1 VIVISYR
8 SRELAHRCT
17 KLEIAQQWLGPTDA
31 QALIDLIADAEAL
44 ENAQAL
50 IDFYDAEVHEGDSL
64 LVAFSPQC
72 KAVLVPIGS
81 EIRRTAGGAPDWQ
94 QVRRLMLVE
103 LRRVEHA

>member
-17 KLEIAQQWLGPTDA
+17 KFEIAQQWLGPTNA

-50 IDFYDAEVHEGDSL
+50 IDFYDASVHEGDSL
-64 LVAFSPQC
+64 EVAFSPQW
-72 KAVLVPIGS
+72 KAVLMPIGPKVPRA
-81 EIRRTAGGAPDWQ
+81 IGGGPAWE
-94 QVRRLMLVE
+94 QVRRLMLVDV
-103 LRRVEHA
+103 VEC